1 MLNYFG
7 RKGINVQEYK
17 VNKYYKS
24 QTCCKNQALILCS
37 NVTKSKRVTALCFEC
52 IVSDVARVNL
62 EKLMSKSHTG
72 LPFTNLLTHGNL
84 RQKEDPSNGG
94 C

>member
-1 MLNYFG
+1 MASYLSDRGHMMLNYFG
-7 RKGINVQEYK
+7 RKWINVQEYK

-52 IVSDVARVNL
+52 IVSDVAHVNFHF
-62 EKLMSKSHTG
+62 E
-72 LPFTNLLTHGNL
+72 
-84 RQKEDPSNGG
+84 
-94 C
+94 